1 MPIFRYK
8 LVDADGTSEEATIE
22 APDRFAVYKQVRK
35 EGKTIVSVVEEGAP
49 GQGAK
54 RFFNVEYLNSL
65 IGRVKLDEVVM
76 LTRNIAAMLEA
87 GLVLSR
93 ALNVM
98 QRQSKNA
105 KLKAVLADIEAHVKK
120 GEPFS
125 DALEKYPKIFSP
137 LFIAMARAGEESGSL
152 ADSLR
157 VVGEQMDK
165 SYLLKKKI
173 KGAMIYPA
181 IILFAMVVI
190 AILMMIYI
198 VPTLSQTFKEL
209 GADLPSTTQ
218 AVISVSDFMVAH
230 TFSTIGLM
238 VGVVILFIYGLRT
251 KRGSRMFEWFI
262 LRVPIIGT
270 LVREVN
276 SARTARTFSSLLTS
290 GVEIIEALSIT
301 KDVVQNSYF
310 KDVIAKAEAEI
321 QTGAPISKVFIE
333 NEKLYPVLFGEIVSV
348 GEETGKLSDMLGQVA
363 LFYEREVDQKTKDMS
378 TIIEPFLMIF
388 IGTGVGFFA
397 LSMISPIY
405 SLSNTI

>member
-1 MPIFRYK
+1 MPTFRYK
-8 LVDADGTSEEATIE
+8 LTDTEGNSEEATIE

-35 EGKTIVSVVEEGAP
+35 EGKTIVSVVEEGS
-49 GQGAK
+49 GGSAK
-54 RFFNVEYLNSL
+54 RFFDLAYLNSL
-65 IGRVKLDEVVM
+65 VGRVKIDEVVM
-76 LTRNIAAMLEA
+76 LTRNLAAMIEA

-98 QRQSKNA
+98 ERQTKNA
-105 KLKAVLADIEAHVKK
+105 KLKMILADIETHVKK

-125 DALEKYPKIFSP
+125 DSLEKYPKVFSP

-152 ADSLR
+152 SDSLH

-181 IILFAMVVI
+181 IILIAMVVI

-209 GADLPSTTQ
+209 GAELPATTQ
-218 AVISVSDFMVAH
+218 SVIAVSDFMVAH
-230 TFSTIGLM
+230 TFATIGLL
-238 VGVVILFIYGLRT
+238 VGVVLLFIWGLRT

-262 LRVPIIGT
+262 LHIPIIGT

-276 SARTARTFSSLLTS
+276 SARTARTFSSLLSS
-290 GVEIIEALSIT
+290 GVEILEALSIT

-310 KDVIAKAEAEI
+310 KDVIGMAEAEI

-333 NEKLYPVLFGEIVSV
+333 HDHLYPVLFGEIVSV
-348 GEETGKLSDMLGQVA
+348 GEETGKLSDMLSQVA

-405 SLSNTI
+405 SLSSSI